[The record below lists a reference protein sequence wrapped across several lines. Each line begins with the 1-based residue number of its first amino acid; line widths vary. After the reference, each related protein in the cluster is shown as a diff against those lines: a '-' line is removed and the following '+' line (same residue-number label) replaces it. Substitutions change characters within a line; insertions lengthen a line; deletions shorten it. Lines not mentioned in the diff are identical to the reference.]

1 MIYLSEA
8 LFPTKAKLIT
18 DFLLGGTL
26 ALLGQVV
33 THSTQ
38 DVHTI
43 HLRTLSKIVRLHP
56 VSGLRPKTF
65 RPR

>member
-8 LFPTKAKLIT
+8 YVPNQSKLIT
-18 DFLLGGTL
+18 DFFLGGTL

-43 HLRTLSKIVRLHP
+43 HLRTLSKIVRLVPLFP
-56 VSGLRPKTF
+56 VPPQDVSS
-65 RPR
+65 